1 MGIGILQ
8 ALRCKHHNFVDAIK
22 RRRTSSATST
32 SSTTMHNS
40 EDMNDDKERSHHVR
54 FPNKLVTSTTYR
66 PSTTP
71 EEKSNLYYT
80 PQDYEFFALEEH
92 YYQMDMMDAARHHEQ
107 SFRLHSKEVFSWED
121 CIVYENVYDSSD
133 DIHHADSMDE
143 STQTAL
149 EEGGAT
155 YIYEC
160 GHRRVMIHGG
170 F

>member
-155 YIYEC
+155 SIYEC